1 MSKTSTEP
9 SYEAID
15 VSDDEAME
23 ELIQDLRLKSPK
35 NAVVIVNS
43 NNGFAVN
50 ENGEYLFIPYA
61 LPNGKSQK
69 SVKKEWL
76 PVPFVLWDLFS
87 SNEKENL
94 FNNGSVSFLN
104 EDYLKEMF
112 SIVYNPD
119 LYKLYKHVIDSK
131 LRELRDQDLSYE
143 VSIEPLEIVSA
154 KTLSKNNQ
162 HVRPYGRGKKTR
174 KIKRKHRKKSSRH
187 RKKTKH
193 YL

>member
-1 MSKTSTEP
+1 MSKTSYEP
-9 SYEAID
+9 TDE
-15 VSDDEAME
+15 SDDEQME
-23 ELIQDLRLKSPK
+23 ELRQNLGLKSSK

-61 LPNGKSQK
+61 LPNRKSQK
-69 SVKKEWL
+69 SVKKELL
-76 PVPFVLWDLFS
+76 PVPFVLWDSFT
-87 SNEKENL
+87 SNNKKNL
-94 FNNGSVSFLN
+94 FDNGSVSFQN

-112 SIVYNPD
+112 SIEYNPD

-154 KTLSKNNQ
+154 S
-162 HVRPYGRGKKTR
+162 YGRGKKTR
-174 KIKRKHRKKSSRH
+174 KIKRKHRKKSLRH

>member
-1 MSKTSTEP
+1 MSKT

-15 VSDDEAME
+15 GSDDEQME
-23 ELIQDLRLKSPK
+23 ELRQNLGLKSSK

-50 ENGEYLFIPYA
+50 ENGEYLFMPYA
-61 LPNGKSQK
+61 LPYGKSQK
-69 SVKKEWL
+69 YVKKELL
-76 PVPFVLWDLFS
+76 PVPFVLWDSFK

-112 SIVYNPD
+112 SIEYNPN

-131 LRELRDQDLSYE
+131 LRDQNIPFE
-143 VSIEPLEIVSA
+143 VSIEQ
-154 KTLSKNNQ
+154 SKNNP

-174 KIKRKHRKKSSRH
+174 KIKRKHRKKSLRH

>member
-50 ENGEYLFIPYA
+50 ENGEYLFIPYE

-76 PVPFVLWDLFS
+76 PVPFVFWELFS

-112 SIVYNPD
+112 SIKKNAD
-119 LYKLYKHVIDSK
+119 LYKRVIDSK
-131 LRELRDQDLSYE
+131 LRDQKIPFE
-143 VSIEPLEIVSA
+143 VSIEQS
-154 KTLSKNNQ
+154 NNNPHIQ
-162 HVRPYGRGKKTR
+162 SYGRGKKTR
-174 KIKRKHRKKSSRH
+174 KFKRRHRKKSSRH

-193 YL
+193 Y